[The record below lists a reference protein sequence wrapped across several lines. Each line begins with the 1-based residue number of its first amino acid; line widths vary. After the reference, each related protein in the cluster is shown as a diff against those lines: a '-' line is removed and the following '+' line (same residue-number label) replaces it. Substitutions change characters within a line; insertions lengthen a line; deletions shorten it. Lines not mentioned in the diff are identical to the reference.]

1 MLMILVNWLYMA
13 ITTYL
18 VGYALLGLFTHL
30 FEYRIKHQ
38 ISYIFAGL
46 LGTTVYAQIYSLF
59 GGVGLASN
67 ILLMIAC
74 LLIVLLKKNTLKQE
88 LMKLSC
94 FQNNTG
100 KRTISWGYTIAIV
113 IVIILFAY
121 GTSRGYMHFD
131 TGLYH
136 AQSIRWIEEY
146 GVVPGLANLQSRYA
160 YNSAAF
166 SLTALYGMK
175 WLFGQSLHA
184 TAGFFALISVMLAM
198 DIKEIYGKN
207 NRDRG
212 MRLSDFVRLG
222 LIFYLGV
229 IFGEMMSPA
238 SDYYAQLLIFDI
250 LILWLEQ
257 DEMQRAEN
265 KRVQEPYCLLCI
277 LLVYAVTI
285 KFSVGLLLLLVIKPA
300 VMLIRKKA
308 IKEIVICLLSGLFTA
323 LPFFVRNVII
333 SGWMIYPSTA
343 IDLFSVDWKL
353 PKGQADLDALEIGAY
368 GKGLNDVA
376 KWDTPFSVW
385 CPTWFAEL
393 KMLEKLFVLGTLMAI
408 VILVIWIIVTV
419 IKKSVDLDFMLVAMV
434 FAVAAGF
441 WFLSAPLIRYG
452 YSYVITMPL
461 LVFGYLVIAL
471 EKGMASRWH
480 IDKVLNKGF
489 QIVVALFLL
498 SRIPG
503 LYEDIET
510 TVMQPYY
517 VAQRDYDI
525 HEATTTKLGTIT
537 FYIPTEQ
544 GQIGYD
550 KFPSS
555 LFVYPVELRG
565 DTLEEGFRQKN

>member
-1 MLMILVNWLYMA
+1 MLMILVNWLYIA
-13 ITTYL
+13 FSTYL
-18 VGYALLGLFTHL
+18 VGYALLSLFTR
-30 FEYRIKHQ
+30 FFKYKIERQ

-46 LGTTVYAQIYSLF
+46 LATTVYAQFYSLF
-59 GGVGLASN
+59 DGVGLFAN
-67 ILLMIAC
+67 IVLMFFCGCVLVLKKDAIKEEIRG
-74 LLIVLLKKNTLKQE
+74 LQISKIELIVVLLLT
-88 LMKLSC
+88 
-94 FQNNTG
+94 
-100 KRTISWGYTIAIV
+100 
-113 IVIILFAY
+113 ILFSY

-166 SLTALYGMK
+166 SLTALYSMK
-175 WLFGQSLHA
+175 WLFGQSLHT
-184 TAGFFALISVMLAM
+184 TAGFFAVISAILVL
-198 DIKEIYGKN
+198 DIKSLFTRKE
-207 NRDRG
+207 
-212 MRLSDFVRLG
+212 MSLSNIVRLG

-257 DEMQRAEN
+257 DEKQKKEWQHVN
-265 KRVQEPYCLLCI
+265 VVPYCLLCM

-300 VMLIRKKA
+300 MILIKRKEVKQ
-308 IKEIVICLLSGLFTA
+308 ILVCLLAGLLTA
-323 LPFFVRNVII
+323 LPFFIRNVII
-333 SGWMIYPSTA
+333 SGWMIYPSTI

-376 KWDTPFSVW
+376 KWDTPFAEW
-385 CPTWFAEL
+385 CPLWFSGL
-393 KMLEKLFVLGTLMAI
+393 KILEKLFVLGTLLAI
-408 VILVIWIIVTV
+408 LILLVMLVIFVVKVLRNKLIRQCEHESNVCTKDFLLV
-419 IKKSVDLDFMLVAMV
+419 SVV

-441 WFLSAPLIRYG
+441 WFVSAPLVRYG

-461 LVFGYLVIAL
+461 LVFGYLLIQC
-471 EKGMASRWH
+471 MASSKK
-480 IDKVLNKGF
+480 IENVLTRGF
-489 QIVVALFLL
+489 PIVVILFLL

-503 LYEDIET
+503 LYEDIIKT
-510 TVMQPYY
+510 YTQPYY
-517 VAQRDYDI
+517 IAQRDYDM
-525 HEATTTKLGTIT
+525 HEATMIELDGIT
-537 FYIPTEQ
+537 FYVPSQQ

-565 DTLEEGFRQKN
+565 ENLKDGFRQIQ